1 MKSKLG
7 SRQGYQLGCSVE
19 AFEVDSSVC
28 NPLDAGFF
36 FVFFFPLLFI
46 KSR

>member
-19 AFEVDSSVC
+19 AFEVDSSVF
-28 NPLDAGFF
+28 NPLDA
-36 FVFFFPLLFI
+36 VFFFFHFFSL
-46 KSR
+46 KVDK